1 MTAMSSTIES
11 LYSDRVKA
19 LAADIPRT
27 ERLAAPDA
35 SVTMTSP
42 LCGSRITVD
51 LVLDDGRVADFGQT
65 VRACTLGQASASI
78 MGRHV
83 VGRSADEVRTVAKA
97 LRAMLKEGAPP
108 PEGEW
113 ADLSV
118 LAPAQRFKSR
128 HGSIMLAFDAVVAAL
143 DDIQGLRPEDAP
155 AKGLPDTMRV

>member
-1 MTAMSSTIES
+1 MTASSVEA

-19 LAADIPRT
+19 LAADIPRA
-27 ERLAAPDA
+27 ERLARPDA
-35 SVTMTSP
+35 TVTMTSP

-51 LVLDDGRVADFGQT
+51 VTLAGDQVSDFGQT

-83 VGRSADEVRTVAKA
+83 VGRPADEVRAVAKG

-108 PEGEW
+108 PAGEW
-113 ADLSV
+113 ADLAV

-128 HGSIMLAFDAVVAAL
+128 HGSILLAFDAVVAAL
-143 DDIQGLRPEDAP
+143 DDIQGRRPDEAP

>member
-1 MTAMSSTIES
+1 MTAPSVEA

-19 LAADIPRT
+19 LAADIPLSR
-27 ERLAAPDA
+27 RLEAPDA
-35 SVTMTSP
+35 TVTMTSP

-51 LVLDDGRVADFGQT
+51 LRLADGAIADYGQA

-78 MGRHV
+78 MARHV
-83 VGRSADEVRTVAKA
+83 VGRPADELRAVAKG

-108 PEGEW
+108 PGGEW
-113 ADLSV
+113 SDLAV

-143 DDIQGLRPEDAP
+143 DDLEGQRPADAP

>member
-1 MTAMSSTIES
+1 MTAQGVES

-19 LAADIPRT
+19 LAAEIPRT

-35 SVTMTSP
+35 TVTMSSP
-42 LCGSRITVD
+42 LCGSRVTVD
-51 LVLDDGRVADFGQT
+51 LALDGDRIADFGQT

-78 MGRHV
+78 MARHV
-83 VGRSADEVRTVAKA
+83 VGRPADEMRAVAKM
-97 LRAMLKEGAPP
+97 LKAMLKEGAAP

-113 ADLSV
+113 SDLAV

-128 HGSIMLAFDAVVAAL
+128 HGSILLAFDAVVAAL
-143 DDIQGLRPEDAP
+143 DDIQGHRPDGAP

>member
-1 MTAMSSTIES
+1 MSTLES

-27 ERLAAPDA
+27 ERLAQPDA
-35 SVTMTSP
+35 TVTMTSP

-51 LVLDDGRVADFGQT
+51 IDLEDGRIAGFGQT

-83 VGRSADEVRTVAKA
+83 VGRLAEEVRAVAKG

-108 PEGEW
+108 PGGEW
-113 ADLSV
+113 ADLAV

-143 DDIQGLRPEDAP
+143 DDIQGRPSEDAP

>member
-1 MTAMSSTIES
+1 MTAHGVEA

-19 LAADIPRT
+19 LAGDIPRT
-27 ERLAAPDA
+27 TRLAAPDA
-35 SVTMTSP
+35 TVTMTSP
-42 LCGSRITVD
+42 LCGSRVTVD
-51 LVLDDGRVADFGQT
+51 VRLEGDRVADFGQT

-83 VGRSADEVRTVAKA
+83 VGRPAAEIRAVAKT
-97 LRAMLKEGAPP
+97 LKAMLKEGAPP

-113 ADLSV
+113 SELAV

-128 HGSIMLAFDAVVAAL
+128 HGSILLAFDAVVAAL
-143 DDIQGLRPEDAP
+143 DDIQGHRPDAAP